1 MASTK
6 LISPGIPNYTLKRNL
21 KLNGNY
27 ISNDGGDEGI
37 SIDDAGNVSIGIT
50 GADNELHI
58 RRTDAGAVGADPDAG
73 ESHADALLTL
83 EDADNCALQLLS
95 GSAEGVSQEQN
106 VFFGSTNDPNVGY
119 VKYTH
124 VSAGNSADLMEF
136 GVAINTRMVIDASGN
151 VGIGTDDP
159 DAPLDIKAD
168 VVDFIHFDRTAN
180 GGVSNVYKISV
191 GSSDMMGIG
200 RDGSED
206 LFITSSGNV
215 GLGTPYA
222 NKKMTI
228 SGADAS
234 GDLGLVT
241 LDANNTITS
250 GVELGR
256 ISFGGDDPTD
266 NTFQY
271 GAAIAAEAEGAWD
284 TNDVPAKL
292 VFYTADDGTNTLDA
306 RMTILENGNVGIGE
320 AAPQDTLEVN
330 GTVLVKDA
338 LKFTQDDG
346 NEFIDSQ
353 NDGYLDI
360 GATTAIRLE
369 QDTLIEGAKKLYFN
383 DAGGEYISG
392 DGTDLAIVSG
402 GSTTITSST
411 VTGKALTINS
421 HSLGNAGGNLVLD
434 INDSLTTSATKSL
447 AFIDYDKS
455 GVTASGQLSN
465 TTALDIAMND
475 TATND
480 ANGFINMIGA
490 RITIDSANAQGSIIQ
505 TGLILSV
512 AADSVGDA
520 GYTTG
525 LATTVMDGGIDI
537 KLQSSADT
545 SDYCSIATT
554 TAGATTIATV
564 DSDDGEE
571 AHLTFDI
578 QGDTIFKGDIA
589 NGTSTEVARIDAS
602 KSSLLMAS
610 GKKIEFGAPE
620 EYISGDTA
628 NLTITSGGNL
638 NIDATGQVEFD
649 GCGVGF
655 DLETPTYMLLILML
669 IL

>member
-1 MASTK
+1 
-6 LISPGIPNYTLKRNL
+6 
-21 KLNGNY
+21 Y

-37 SIDDAGNVSIGIT
+37 RIDDDGKI
-50 GADNELHI
+50 
-58 RRTDAGAVGADPDAG
+58 
-73 ESHADALLTL
+73 
-83 EDADNCALQLLS
+83 
-95 GSAEGVSQEQN
+95 
-106 VFFGSTNDPNVGY
+106 
-119 VKYTH
+119 
-124 VSAGNSADLMEF
+124 
-136 GVAINTRMVIDASGN
+136 
-151 VGIGTDDP
+151 GIGTDGP

-191 GSSDMMGIG
+191 GASDMMGIG

-215 GLGTPYA
+215 GLGTPHA

-353 NDGYLDI
+353 SDGYLDI

-369 QDTLIEGAKKLYFN
+369 QDTLIEGTKRLYFN
-383 DAGGEYISG
+383 DTGGEYISG
-392 DGTDLAIVSG
+392 DGTDLTIASG
-402 GSTTITSST
+402 GDLTLEVGVNSLNIAEWGGGGIELT
-411 VTGKALTINS
+411 VGTGDIVFKPSGNDVSYFSGETETINFDCGS
-421 HSLGNAGGNLVLD
+421 SG
-434 INDSLTTSATKSL
+434 TT
-447 AFIDYDKS
+447 
-455 GVTASGQLSN
+455 
-465 TTALDIAMND
+465 
-475 TATND
+475 
-480 ANGFINMIGA
+480 
-490 RITIDSANAQGSIIQ
+490 
-505 TGLILSV
+505 
-512 AADSVGDA
+512 
-520 GYTTG
+520 
-525 LATTVMDGGIDI
+525 
-537 KLQSSADT
+537 
-545 SDYCSIATT
+545 
-554 TAGATTIATV
+554 
-564 DSDDGEE
+564 
-571 AHLTFDI
+571 H
-578 QGDTIFKGDIA
+578 
-589 NGTSTEVARIDAS
+589 
-602 KSSLLMAS
+602 
-610 GKKIEFGAPE
+610 
-620 EYISGDTA
+620 
-628 NLTITSGGNL
+628 
-638 NIDATGQVEFD
+638 
-649 GCGVGF
+649 
-655 DLETPTYMLLILML
+655 
-669 IL
+669 